1 MGKYSQGILGAFSG
15 KVGTV
20 VGASWRGIKY
30 MRSLAAKRGNARAT
44 EKQLEQQAR
53 FALIA
58 GFLKPVKP
66 LLELGFKNYAIGRT
80 GYNSA
85 ASYNLKNALTGQTPN
100 LAIDYSMVL
109 LSRGDL
115 VGAKSVLVSSTNS
128 GQLDVA
134 WQDNSGQAMA
144 KPEDQLIVAV
154 FSPALVQATYL
165 IGGAE
170 RQDESFA
177 YNLPADFSGET
188 AEVYISWVSADMK
201 EVATSVYAGSILI
214 A

>member
-30 MRSLAAKRGNARAT
+30 MRSLAAKRGNSRAS

-58 GFLKPVKP
+58 GFLRPVKP
-66 LLELGFKNYAIGRT
+66 LLELGFKSYAVGKT

-85 ASYNLKNALTGQTPN
+85 SSYNLKNALTGQIPN
-100 LAIDYSMVL
+100 LQIDYSMVL
-109 LSRGDL
+109 VSRGDL
-115 VGAKSVLVSSTNS
+115 VGAKSLSVSSATAT
-128 GQLDVA
+128 QLDIV
-134 WQDNSGQAMA
+134 WQDNSGQAKA

-154 FSPALVQATYL
+154 FFPALGEAAYV
-165 IGGAE
+165 IGAVE
-170 RQDESFA
+170 RQEESFV
-177 YNLPADFSGET
+177 YELPAEYSGET
-188 AEVYISWVSADMK
+188 AEVYISWVSADEK
-201 EVATSVYAGSILI
+201 EVATSVHAGSVLI

>member
-44 EKQLEQQAR
+44 ERQLEQQAR

-85 ASYNLKNALTGQTPN
+85 SSYNLKNALTGQTPN
-100 LAIDYSMVL
+100 LEIDYSMVL
-109 LSRGDL
+109 VSRGDL
-115 VGAKSVLVSSTNS
+115 VGAKSVSVNSTTT
-128 GQLDVA
+128 GQLDIA
-134 WQDNSGQAMA
+134 WQDNSGQAKA

-154 FSPALVQATYL
+154 FLPTLAQATYL

-170 RQDESFA
+170 RQDGSFI
-177 YNLPADFSGET
+177 YDLPADFSGET
-188 AEVYISWVSADMK
+188 VEVYISWVSADMK
-201 EVATSVYAGSILI
+201 EVATSTYAGSILVV
-214 A
+214 